1 MADKDLVFLLQD
13 FERKLSDLDADDS
26 AVKSELK
33 AARHQIRQML
43 SNPDKVPEPD
53 EFLIDQLASIAEHFE
68 TEHPTLT
75 EWVSKL
81 SDFFSRMG
89 L

>member
-13 FERKLSDLDADDS
+13 FERKLSDIDVDDS
-26 AVKSELK
+26 GVNAELK

-53 EFLIDQLASIAEHFE
+53 EYLIDQLASIAEHFE
-68 TEHPTLT
+68 AEHPTLS

-81 SDFFSRMG
+81 SDLFSRMG